1 MWSNAAQRRAR
12 HPRMWRRGSS
22 SGPRA
27 AAHSDDRAVK
37 QFPSW
42 RDASPG
48 GISHGLSPAAEPPL
62 ASGEDLVVRYGD
74 RAVLDRVSIEVR
86 RREVLSLIGP
96 NGAGKTTAVRA
107 LLGLIKPDSGS
118 VRHAP
123 GLVVGYV
130 PQRIAPEELL
140 PLTVRRF
147 LAMAGRGGR
156 AEAEATL
163 DEVGVAEVMERQLSS
178 LSGGEYRRVLL
189 ARALLRDSDLLV
201 LDEPVQQ
208 VDFAGQ
214 LAMHQLIAR
223 LRDRRGCGV
232 LIISHDLHLVLG
244 ATDRVVCIN
253 GHVCCAGEP
262 EAVSRHP
269 EYISLFGPH
278 AAAAVAVYTHEHDH
292 THGLPVS
299 VVPVD
304 PGHSGTG
311 SPSDEAG

>member
-1 MWSNAAQRRAR
+1 MKHLFSR
-12 HPRMWRRGSS
+12 
-22 SGPRA
+22 
-27 AAHSDDRAVK
+27 
-37 QFPSW
+37 
-42 RDASPG
+42 RDAPAD
-48 GISHGLSPAAEPPL
+48 GINRGPTHAAEPPL
-62 ASGEDLVVRYGD
+62 ASGEDLVVRYGG
-74 RAVLDRVSIEVR
+74 RTVLDRVTMEVR

-107 LLGLIKPDSGS
+107 LLGLIKPDAGS
-118 VRHAP
+118 VHHAP

-147 LAMAGRGGR
+147 LAMAGRSVR
-156 AEAEATL
+156 ADAAAAL
-163 DEVGVAEVMERQLSS
+163 DEVGAAAVMDRQLSS

-189 ARALLRDSDLLV
+189 ARALLRNSDLLV

-244 ATDRVVCIN
+244 ATDRVICIN

-269 EYISLFGPH
+269 EYISLFGPQST
-278 AAAAVAVYTHEHDH
+278 AALAVYTHEHDH

-299 VVPVD
+299 VVPTD
-304 PGHSGTG
+304 GGHPGSR
-311 SPSDEAG
+311 SPSGESG

>member
-1 MWSNAAQRRAR
+1 MKQL
-12 HPRMWRRGSS
+12 SS
-22 SGPRA
+22 R
-27 AAHSDDRAVK
+27 
-37 QFPSW
+37 
-42 RDASPG
+42 RDASADGTKQGP
-48 GISHGLSPAAEPPL
+48 SPSAEPPL
-62 ASGEDLVVRYGD
+62 ALGENLVVCYGG
-74 RAVLDRVSIEVR
+74 RTVLDRVSIEVR

-147 LAMAGRGGR
+147 LAMARRGGR

-163 DEVGVAEVMERQLSS
+163 DEVGAAAVMERQLSS

-189 ARALLRDSDLLV
+189 ARALLRNSDLLV

-223 LRDRRGCGV
+223 LRDRRGCGILV
-232 LIISHDLHLVLG
+232 ISHDLHLVLG

-269 EYISLFGPH
+269 EYISLFGPQS
-278 AAAAVAVYTHEHDH
+278 AAALAIYTHEHDH
-292 THGLPVS
+292 THGLPFS
-299 VVPVD
+299 VVPAEGSH
-304 PGHSGTG
+304 PGTG
-311 SPSDEAG
+311 SPSGKAG

>member
-1 MWSNAAQRRAR
+1 MSALRDSLTGHLTRRPGVAA
-12 HPRMWRRGSS
+12 
-22 SGPRA
+22 GPSLA
-27 AAHSDDRAVK
+27 C
-37 QFPSW
+37 
-42 RDASPG
+42 
-48 GISHGLSPAAEPPL
+48 AEN
-62 ASGEDLVVRYGD
+62 LVVRYGG
-74 RAVLDRVSIEVR
+74 RAVLDRVSIDVR
-86 RREVLSLIGP
+86 RREVVSLIGP

-107 LLGLIKPDSGS
+107 LLGLIRPDAGT

-147 LAMAGRGGR
+147 LAMAGRR
-156 AEAEATL
+156 ASADAAAIL
-163 DEVGVAEVMERQLSS
+163 DEVGVAAVMERQLSS

-189 ARALLRDSDLLV
+189 ARALLRDPDLLV

-214 LAMHQLIAR
+214 LAMHRLIAR

-232 LIISHDLHLVLG
+232 LVISHDLHLVLS

-262 EAVSRHP
+262 DAVSRHP
-269 EYISLFGPH
+269 EYVSLFGPQ
-278 AAAAVAVYTHEHDH
+278 AAAALAVYTHHHDH
-292 THGLPVS
+292 SHDLPAALAGTDES
-299 VVPVD
+299 TPD
-304 PGHSGTG
+304 SEASPDASG
-311 SPSDEAG
+311 

>member
-1 MWSNAAQRRAR
+1 MPALHGASAARLTGRA
-12 HPRMWRRGSS
+12 G
-22 SGPRA
+22 A
-27 AAHSDDRAVK
+27 A
-37 QFPSW
+37 
-42 RDASPG
+42 G
-48 GISHGLSPAAEPPL
+48 AAGAPL
-62 ASGEDLVVRYGD
+62 ASGEGLVVRYGG
-74 RAVLDRVSIEVR
+74 RTVLDRVSIEVR
-86 RREVLSLIGP
+86 RGEVVSLIGP

-107 LLGLIKPDSGS
+107 LLRLIRPDAGT

-123 GLVVGYV
+123 GLAVGYV

-147 LAMAGRGGR
+147 LAMAGRRPR
-156 AEAEATL
+156 AAAASAL
-163 DEVGVAEVMERQLSS
+163 DEVGVAAAVIDRQLSG

-189 ARALLRDSDLLV
+189 ARALLRDPDLLV

-214 LAMHQLIAR
+214 LAMHQLIGR

-232 LIISHDLHLVLG
+232 LIISHDLHLVLR

-269 EYISLFGPH
+269 EYVSLFGPH
-278 AAAAVAVYTHEHDH
+278 AANALAVYTHDHDH
-292 THGLPVS
+292 RHDLPVTMA
-299 VVPVD
+299 PAD
-304 PGHSGTG
+304 DDAPA
-311 SPSDEAG
+311 AGAPAGRAGGAD